1 MTVFLTFLADAL
13 MVVAALGAAL
23 YCFILSRRLIRLS
36 SIDKGLGGA
45 IAVLSA
51 QVDDMNKALEAAKS
65 ESDSAASHLQDL
77 THQARE
83 IASDLEL
90 MIAACHDVAAPEP
103 TGDAVLADDA
113 QPHPGEEFSA
123 LPEEDTD
130 PEAEDPAT
138 ETPLF
143 ARRRPAPEPE
153 EQSAQPVFR
162 HRRSGQVEAAQ

>member
-13 MVVAALGAAL
+13 MVVAALGAAV
-23 YCFILSRRLIRLS
+23 YCFILSRRLTRLS

-103 TGDAVLADDA
+103 AVDPVPVEDSE
-113 QPHPGEEFSA
+113 PHPEEEFPG
-123 LPEEDTD
+123 LLHEDTD
-130 PEAEDPAT
+130 PEAEEPAT
-138 ETPLF
+138 EIPLF
-143 ARRRPAPEPE
+143 ARRRAAAEPE

-162 HRRSGQVEAAQ
+162 HRRSGQIEAAQ